1 MFIFNLTFIKPLSV
15 VERVMAAHNAYLD
28 QYYADGTFLCSGGKV
43 PRTGGV
49 ILCTCSSKQEAE
61 EIMKQDP
68 FYKEDIARYELLEFA
83 PSKFAEPFRG
93 IFL

>member
-1 MFIFNLTFIKPLSV
+1 MFIFNLTFIKPLTV
-15 VERVMAAHNAYLD
+15 VERTMDAHNAYLD

-43 PRTGGV
+43 PRTGGI
-49 ILCTCSSKQEAE
+49 ILCRCASRQEAE

-83 PSKFAEPFRG
+83 PSKSAEALREM
-93 IFL
+93 FL